1 MEKFISLSEVGSHS
15 KLTETEVVRS
25 ASLAELEWACFVGKT
40 KSILGVFFEEGF
52 RGLGTYNYRGWVGI
66 PAEHAVTIVD
76 EKKVRLR
83 FGRAVDITGA
93 ELLSAP
99 IPYTVGFPNKLYRE
113 WGYPRELTEHPVINI
128 FPFFEQ
134 VLSET
139 HDWVK
144 GLDMIQ
150 NMLEKNAPAGYQTDP
165 FVSDSL
171 REKAEQTPE
180 YVLKEHPFE
189 FEYKDLGISLASL
202 KKLEAQIFGN
212 EEVEVPALQEQSTA
226 PSDAVRIGDKLE
238 RKPLDS
244 ISFKNDLH
252 EVIARILGDAEQ
264 TDYKS
269 VWRYLENEAK
279 TDEGERKYDIYN
291 IIKDV
296 SESQVLWRT
305 RRKNDTRTLSFGSL
319 STVISRV
326 KELINV

>member
-1 MEKFISLSEVGSHS
+1 LEKFISLSEVGNHS

-83 FGRAVDITGA
+83 FGRAVDLTGA

-99 IPYTVGFPNKLYRE
+99 IPYTVSFPNKLYRE
-113 WGYPRELTEHPVINI
+113 WGCPRELNEHPVIHI

-150 NMLEKNAPAGYQTDP
+150 NMFEKNAPAGYQTEP
-165 FVSDSL
+165 FVTESL

-180 YVLKEHPFE
+180 YVLKEHPFA

-202 KKLEAQIFGN
+202 KKLEAQMFGTQ
-212 EEVEVPALQEQSTA
+212 EVEVPAPVEQIQAIESKQTNT
-226 PSDAVRIGDKLE
+226 LT
-238 RKPLDS
+238 
-244 ISFKNDLH
+244 FNNDLH
-252 EVIARILGDAEQ
+252 EVLYNILIAGGD
-264 TDYKS
+264 TSHKG
-269 VWRYLENEAK
+269 VWRTLENEFA
-279 TDEGERKYDIYN
+279 TDEGDRQFDKYN
-291 IIKDV
+291 ILVDV
-296 SESQVLWRT
+296 SASEITWKSRAGLSRHPMKFTSLGVVLTKLRNRINQT
-305 RRKNDTRTLSFGSL
+305 KN
-319 STVISRV
+319 
-326 KELINV
+326 

>member
-25 ASLAELEWACFVGKT
+25 ANLAELEWACFIGKT

-83 FGRAVDITGA
+83 FGRAIDITGA

-99 IPYTVGFPNKLYRE
+99 IPYTVSFPNKLYRE
-113 WGYPRELTEHPVINI
+113 WGYPRELTEYPVIHI

-150 NMLEKNAPAGYQTDP
+150 NMLEKAAPAGYETEP
-165 FVSDSL
+165 FVSESL
-171 REKAEQTPE
+171 REKAEHTPE
-180 YVLKEHPFE
+180 HVLKEHPFE
-189 FEYKDLGISLASL
+189 FEYKDLGISLSSL
-202 KKLEAQIFGN
+202 AKLEAEIFGPADKELLTDVKYEEDKQRVYAIDEVLTRLFEAHSGKSSTKLWALLKADVN
-212 EEVEVPALQEQSTA
+212 EELFSFDQNEFIQE
-226 PSDAVRIGDKLE
+226 IGDKFLVWSDASENE
-238 RKPLDS
+238 RKL
-244 ISFKNDLH
+244 
-252 EVIARILGDAEQ
+252 
-264 TDYKS
+264 
-269 VWRYLENEAK
+269 
-279 TDEGERKYDIYN
+279 
-291 IIKDV
+291 
-296 SESQVLWRT
+296 T
-305 RRKNDTRTLSFGSL
+305 RRSFDNKMSAL
-319 STVISRV
+319 R
-326 KELINV
+326 KKY